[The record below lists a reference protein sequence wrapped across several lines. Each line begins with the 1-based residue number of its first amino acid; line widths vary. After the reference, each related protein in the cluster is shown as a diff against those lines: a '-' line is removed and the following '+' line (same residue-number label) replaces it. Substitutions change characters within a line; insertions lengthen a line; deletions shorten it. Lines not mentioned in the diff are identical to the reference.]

1 MSSARI
7 FARNFTISTCKMA
20 TDVRRVRC
28 PALYAASIA
37 VMALAKQPAQ
47 PSTLG
52 VRAIRCRS
60 FIVRERGCVNA
71 YLADRKRV
79 ADAAKNRFVVPYF
92 PLTTPNRAAE
102 VVAAWRPL
110 SNHVTAV
117 IYYAKQFHAP
127 CACASSLALRLGVS
141 NGHLLSQ

>member
-1 MSSARI
+1 MHIWRI
-7 FARNFTISTCKMA
+7 GNGSQM
-20 TDVRRVRC
+20 
-28 PALYAASIA
+28 L
-37 VMALAKQPAQ
+37 Q
-47 PSTLG
+47 
-52 VRAIRCRS
+52 
-60 FIVRERGCVNA
+60 
-71 YLADRKRV
+71 
-79 ADAAKNRFVVPYF
+79 KNPFVVAYF